1 MELTLSKDAL
11 IVLEPSLSSPSPPA
25 SVLLNDGDTPS
36 GPQEPLVN
44 AVRIY
49 HTDDPIS
56 CGEMVS
62 LLNEENFTELTIHL
76 KGLMSIYDNFQ
87 SESVNRSKIWLS
99 LRALEED
106 LDVLAQIQGEGLV

>member
-1 MELTLSKDAL
+1 MT
-11 IVLEPSLSSPSPPA
+11 
-25 SVLLNDGDTPS
+25 
-36 GPQEPLVN
+36 

-56 CGEMVS
+56 CSEMVS
-62 LLNEENFTELTIHL
+62 LLNDENFAEFTQHL
-76 KGLMSIYDNFQ
+76 KGLMAIYDNFQ

-106 LDVLAQIQGEGLV
+106 LDVLAQIQGGKHKERWAKRQTERRAERKKDG

>member
-1 MELTLSKDAL
+1 MSKPEFFAL
-11 IVLEPSLSSPSPPA
+11 LA
-25 SVLLNDGDTPS
+25 SVLLNDEDS
-36 GPQEPLVN
+36 ACGPKEPLVN
-44 AVRIY
+44 DVKIY

-56 CGEMVS
+56 CSEMVS
-62 LLNEENFTELTIHL
+62 LLNEEDFAEFTQHL

-106 LDVLAQIQGEGLV
+106 LDVLAQIQGWMQELSGIEKKY